1 LSCLHSD
8 RILNVIE
15 AKFDRESP
23 SVEVIDGARVGHG
36 LPERAL
42 DLREVR
48 DILLD
53 GEMDTSV
60 HDAIWR
66 ELVRLARDHGHDWQ
80 LVAIWMMLPGLRG
93 ISRRLSFGTA
103 SESRDLEAEA
113 LAEFLNALQTVDL
126 GQRQLGAE
134 LQRAAYR
141 GGRRVLA
148 QVKRSRELPTAD
160 IELVGGI
167 SGGPDQPDALLSDA
181 VHSGVLSVPEAEL
194 INRTRLEGERLGVVA
209 QQLGLRYHACQQRR
223 SRAEGRLAGYVLTS
237 GPDGD
242 APVHRAA
249 SSYVRCRRRPAAVP
263 VQASRGQAGL

>member
-15 AKFDRESP
+15 AKFDTESP
-23 SVEVIDGARVGHG
+23 RVAVDGARVGHG

-53 GEMDTSV
+53 GEVDTAV

-93 ISRRLSFGTA
+93 ISRRLSGGTA
-103 SESRDLEAEA
+103 SVSRDLEAEA
-113 LAEFLNALQTVDL
+113 LTEFLHALQTIDL
-126 GQRQLGAE
+126 SQRQLGAE

-148 QVKRSRELPTAD
+148 QISRSRELPTGD

-167 SGGPDQPDALLSDA
+167 RGGPDQPDGLLTDA
-181 VHSGVLSVPEAEL
+181 VHSGVLSVPEAAL
-194 INRTRLEGERLGVVA
+194 INRTRLEGERLGAVA
-209 QQLGLRYHACQQRR
+209 HQLGLRYHTCQQRR
-223 SRAEGRLAGYVLTS
+223 SRAEGRLASYVLTS
-237 GPDGD
+237 GRDGD
-242 APVHRAA
+242 APAHRAA
-249 SSYVRCRRRPAAVP
+249 SSYVRCRRRPIAAAAR
-263 VQASRGQAGL
+263 ASQGQPGL